1 MEEIERVYEAAL
13 EALRQGEP
21 VALATV
27 IETEGSTPRA
37 AGAKMLIRADGRT
50 DGSVGGGAIEAG
62 TIREALEALGEGQP
76 RQMEQRSEE
85 PEAGAEAGCRGR
97 VRIFIEVLAPSA
109 TLLIIGGGHVGQ
121 ALAELAG
128 FLGYRVIVLDERP
141 EMVTE
146 ARFPTASMR
155 LSGPMA
161 ERLGQL
167 PLTSQTSVVFLT
179 PHHWPDEQL
188 LAVLAGRPV
197 AYVGMIGS
205 KRRARATLERAAKLG
220 VPSDF
225 LARIHTPI
233 GLGIGAETP
242 REIAVSI
249 AAEIIAVQ
257 RGQAGDVG
265 HMSLAS
271 ATVA

>member
-1 MEEIERVYEAAL
+1 VEEIERVYEAAL

>member
-27 IETEGSTPRA
+27 IEAEGSTPRA

-50 DGSVGGGAIEAG
+50 EGSVGGGAIEAG

-76 RQMEQRSEE
+76 RQIEQRSEE
-85 PEAGAEAGCRGR
+85 PEAGTEAGCRGR
-97 VRIFIEVLAPSA
+97 VRIFIEVLAPCA

-146 ARFPTASMR
+146 ARFPTANMR
-155 LSGPMA
+155 VSGPMA

-167 PLTSQTSVVFLT
+167 PLTSQTYVVFLT

-188 LAVLAGRPV
+188 LAALAGRPV
-197 AYVGMIGS
+197 VYVGMIGS
-205 KRRARATLERAAKLG
+205 NRRARVTLERAAKLG

-257 RGQAGDVG
+257 RGRAGDVG

-271 ATVA
+271 ATAA